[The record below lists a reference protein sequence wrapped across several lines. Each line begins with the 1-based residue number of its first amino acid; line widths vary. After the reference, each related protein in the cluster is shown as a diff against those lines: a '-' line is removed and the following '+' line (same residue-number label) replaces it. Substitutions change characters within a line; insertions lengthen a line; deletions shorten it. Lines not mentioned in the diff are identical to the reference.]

1 MRRSTHES
9 SRGAVLSDAAW
20 LDLHLEA
27 CRAEYLQMVGWV
39 GFRPDWSVI
48 DVGCGAGSFLPV
60 LRQAL
65 PGGRLHGC
73 DIDLQNARLAADRGL
88 QSAAAASVTALPYR
102 DAAFDAAWCAN
113 VVEFLSPAEVHAAA
127 CELRRVVRKGG
138 LVALKDMDVQ
148 LLRIHPGDP
157 HLTTRLSMATIAE
170 PSTSRQ
176 AQGSLVGRQLR
187 RRLEAAG
194 LVDVVQRTWLIEHWA
209 PLRAV
214 QREFLTQ
221 WFQYLF
227 ELAERLALPAPDVE
241 QWRRLAGGDL
251 LDNPELYVSE
261 GQVLAVGRVP

>member
-1 MRRSTHES
+1 LTQSRHES

-27 CRAEYLQMVGWV
+27 CRAEYTEMVAWV
-39 GFRPDWSVI
+39 GFQPGWAMVDA
-48 DVGCGAGSFLPV
+48 GCGAGSFLQV
-60 LRQAL
+60 LREAL

-73 DIDLQNARLAADRGL
+73 DIDPENARLAAQRGL
-88 QSAAAASVTALPYR
+88 ESAVAAALTALPYR
-102 DAAFDAAWCAN
+102 DAVFDAAWCAN
-113 VVEFLSPAEVHAAA
+113 VVEFLSPAELHTAA
-127 CELRRVVRKGG
+127 CELRRVVRRGG

-148 LLRIHPGDP
+148 LLRIHPADP
-157 HLTTRLSMATIAE
+157 HLPTRLSMATIAE

-176 AQGSLVGRQLR
+176 ALGSLVGRQLR

-209 PLRAV
+209 PLRAA
-214 QREFLTQ
+214 QRDFLAQ

-227 ELAERLALPAPDVE
+227 ELAERLALPPADVE

-251 LDNPELYVSE
+251 LDDPELYVSE
-261 GQVLAVGRVP
+261 GQVVAVGRVP

>member
-1 MRRSTHES
+1 MTRSGHES

-27 CRAEYLQMVGWV
+27 CRAEYTEMVAWV
-39 GFRPDWSVI
+39 GFQPGWSVV

-60 LRQAL
+60 LREAL
-65 PGGRLHGC
+65 PGGELHGC
-73 DIDLQNARLAADRGL
+73 DIDPQNARLAVDRGL
-88 QSAAAASVTALPYR
+88 ESAAAASVTALPYR
-102 DAAFDAAWCAN
+102 DAVFDAAWCAN
-113 VVEFLSPAEVHAAA
+113 VVEFLSAAELRAAA
-127 CELRRVVRKGG
+127 CELRRVVRQGG

-148 LLRIHPGDP
+148 LLRIHPADP
-157 HLTTRLSMATIAE
+157 HLPTRLSVATIAE

-176 AQGSLVGRQLR
+176 ALGSLVGRQLR

-214 QREFLTQ
+214 QREFLAQ
-221 WFQYLF
+221 WFDYLF
-227 ELAERLALPAPDVE
+227 ELAERLALPAADVE

-251 LDNPELYVSE
+251 LDDPELYVSE
-261 GQVLAVGRVP
+261 GQVVAVGRVP